1 MQRLSSER
9 FKLLRAAH
17 PAQCVL
23 CHPPLKDPH
32 CSLLVDH
39 SPPVVWSESH
49 IIGQQ
54 MEISACDPLSRAR
67 NGVPPAPRCAMLIIN
82 HGCPQ
87 TKILLSWNT
96 MEHKGHHCQGSLR
109 AWRGAVVQ
117 GLIGCSGPGVVHGF
131 FPLHTYVAF
140 RDNYSSALYCPQRTE
155 VARELIELVL
165 WCQQSQLLMR
175 KIG

>member
-1 MQRLSSER
+1 MIKARPQRYFACSPCGRVTNPRWTLNGKGLLLLPRNVQRLSSER

-17 PAQCVL
+17 LAQCVL

-131 FPLHTYVAF
+131 LPTPHIC
-140 RDNYSSALYCPQRTE
+140 RIP
-155 VARELIELVL
+155 
-165 WCQQSQLLMR
+165 
-175 KIG
+175 